1 MADTSLGSLAAK
13 IDQLVKLCEQLSR
26 ENKALREKESNWVRE
41 RSRLIEKNELA
52 RGRVE
57 AMITRLKS
65 LEMEA

>member
-13 IDQLVKLCEQLSR
+13 IDQLVRLCEQLSR
-26 ENKALREKESNWVRE
+26 ENIALREKESNWVRE

-57 AMITRLKS
+57 AMILRLKS
-65 LEMEA
+65 LETEA